1 MCLAATDTRGLF
13 LKTGPNLYNIDEF
26 QSKIEHSLIRDNL
39 LVFHGLLGSDCTSA
53 FFGYGHP
60 SYNSLS
66 MKWEHLARKLAVF
79 RDRNANLNEVHD
91 SGVKLISAMYCCDVN
106 LNLERARMFK
116 ERCNDKVRMKKIN
129 IEWLPPAYASQLHA
143 ERAYLQVKDWGGN
156 SLNPESFGWHMVDDI
171 LEPIPMRQEPAS
183 HFLNEVK
190 KC

>member
-39 LVFHGLLGSDCTSA
+39 LVLHGLFGSDCTCTSV
-53 FFGYGHP
+53 FFGHP

-79 RDRNANLNEVHD
+79 RDSNATLNEVHD
-91 SGVKLISAMYCCDVN
+91 AGVKLITAMYRCGVN

-116 ERCNDKVRMKKIN
+116 ERCNDNAREKKIN
-129 IEWLPPAYASQLHA
+129 IEWLPPNLPTSEGLGWELFESRIFWVAHGRWYSGVDTYAAGTGITFLH
-143 ERAYLQVKDWGGN
+143 
-156 SLNPESFGWHMVDDI
+156 
-171 LEPIPMRQEPAS
+171 
-183 HFLNEVK
+183 
-190 KC
+190 